1 MADSKSELSG
11 PERAAILLMSLGE
24 EDAAAIIRHMDAS
37 EVQRVG
43 QAMAALKEVPR
54 ERTQSVMS
62 AFVDSVEN
70 RGPGGSGAQD
80 FVRRVLTSSLGKQRA
95 EMFLERIISGVEP
108 GAGIDQLKWMHPR
121 QVARLLREEHPQVI
135 ATVLA
140 HLDADHGAGVAA
152 LLPDELRSDVLYRVA
167 TLDEVPQSALNE
179 LDAMVEQR
187 AAEGTASPPR
197 RLGGTRMAA
206 DILKMLE
213 VDLKTRVMEHIEGQ
227 DAELSQQIKDQM
239 FVFENLLQLD
249 DRGIQAILREIQ
261 SDTLAV
267 ALRGADPEVQD
278 KSFRNM
284 SKRAGEILKDEME
297 VRGPVKL
304 SEVEFAQ
311 KEIVAVA
318 QRLADDG
325 TISLT
330 GTGGGDYV

>member
-1 MADSKSELSG
+1 MADSKAEIPG

-24 EDAAAIIRHMDAS
+24 EDAAAIIRHMDAA
-37 EVQRVG
+37 EVQRLG
-43 QAMAALKEVPR
+43 QAMAALREVPR
-54 ERTQSVMS
+54 ERTQNVMS
-62 AFVDSVEN
+62 AFVESVEN
-70 RGPGGSGAQD
+70 RGTGGAGAQD

-95 EMFLERIISGVEP
+95 DMFLERIVAGVAP

-121 QVARLLREEHPQVI
+121 QVAQLVREEHPQVI

-140 HLDADHGAGVAA
+140 HLDAEQGAAVAA
-152 LLPDELRSDVLYRVA
+152 LLPDELRADVLYRVA
-167 TLDEVPQSALNE
+167 TLDEVPQSALTE

-187 AAEGTASPPR
+187 ATEGTAAPLR
-197 RLGGTRMAA
+197 RLGGTQLAA
-206 DILKMLE
+206 DILKALE
-213 VDLKTRVMEHIEGQ
+213 VELKSRVMGHIEEV
-227 DAELSQQIKDQM
+227 DAELSQQIKDRM
-239 FVFENLLQLD
+239 FMFDNLLQVD

-267 ALRGADPEVQD
+267 ALRGADPEVQE
-278 KSFRNM
+278 KIFRNM

-297 VRGPVKL
+297 VRGPVKI

-325 TISLT
+325 SISLS

>member
-278 KSFRNM
+278 KIFRNM